1 MARRRLTDRQR
12 ERIGAIQEKR
22 RARMA
27 EQAEAALAE
36 DGGSGGDLGDEPREG
51 RVVARHGRNLVVEDG
66 ATLVHCLFRQNL
78 GDLVCGDRVVW
89 QPTGSGEGVVS
100 ALLPRSTVLAR
111 PDYSGRERPLA
122 ANIDQLVIVIAPQPE
137 PSGFLVDQYLVTAE
151 VIGVAPLI
159 AVNKADLLVGEA
171 LGDFLGRFEPY
182 RAIGYPL
189 VTLSARSEHGL
200 DPLRERLRGRT
211 NILVGQSG
219 VGKSSLIQAL
229 LPDQQI
235 QVGILSAATGF
246 GRHTTSTA
254 TCYRLPGGGELI
266 DSPGVRGF
274 RLTQV
279 TRGQLEQGFREFR
292 PFLGHCQFSDCSHQQ
307 EPGCAIKAALA
318 AGAIHPRRLEH
329 FLLLRQKG

>member
-1 MARRRLTDRQR
+1 MSRRRLTDRQK

-22 RARMA
+22 RRHMT
-27 EQAEAALAE
+27 EQAEAALV
-36 DGGSGGDLGDEPREG
+36 SGESDSEQADAPREG
-51 RVVARHGRNLVVEDG
+51 RVVARHGRNLVVDDG
-66 ATLVHCLFRQNL
+66 SGLPTHCLFRQNL

-100 ALLPRSTVLAR
+100 ALLPRTTVLAR
-111 PDYSGRERPLA
+111 PDYSGREKPLA
-122 ANIDQLVIVIAPQPE
+122 ANIDQLVVVIAPEPE

-151 VIGVAPLI
+151 IIGVMPALAI
-159 AVNKADLLVGEA
+159 NKADLLVGEA
-171 LGDFLGRFEPY
+171 SAAFLRRFEHY

-189 VTLSARSEHGL
+189 VTVSARTEHGL
-200 DPLRERLRGRT
+200 DPLLSQLRGRT

-219 VGKSSLIQAL
+219 VGKSSLVQAL
-229 LPDQQI
+229 LPDQAIQI
-235 QVGILSAATGF
+235 GRLSGATGF

-279 TRGQLEQGFREFR
+279 TRDQLERGFREFR
-292 PFLGHCQFSDCSHQQ
+292 PFLGHCQFSDCSHSH
-307 EPGCAIKAALA
+307 EPDCAIKAAVASGEIAPQRLA
-318 AGAIHPRRLEH
+318 NFH
-329 FLLLRQKG
+329 LLREKG